1 MYNLLHICVLP
12 TSDVLCGEVDLGK
25 VYHAIHHGISHSG
38 VDAAQFSFGLM
49 LSLEM
54 MHCWLIRPV
63 NHTCALRTRLTDDNN
78 SDDDNVT
85 MQMMHGRLNKTSQ
98 SFLCSLPS
106 AQNKVNRW
114 WCTYHF
120 ISCFSQRIQKGY
132 SSRMSITLDA
142 KVKP

>member
-25 VYHAIHHGISHSG
+25 VYHAMHRGISHSG

-106 AQNKVNRW
+106 AQNKVNR
-114 WCTYHF
+114 
-120 ISCFSQRIQKGY
+120 
-132 SSRMSITLDA
+132 
-142 KVKP
+142 